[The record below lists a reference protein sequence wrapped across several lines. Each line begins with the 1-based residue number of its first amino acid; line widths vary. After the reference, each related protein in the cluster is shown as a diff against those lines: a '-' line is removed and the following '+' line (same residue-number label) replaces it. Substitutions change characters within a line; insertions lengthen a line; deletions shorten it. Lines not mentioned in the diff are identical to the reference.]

1 MGRAFQRVETA
12 LADSRNRKGPHVAD
26 KAGVLGGITRDMVKE
41 LTRRGCVDH
50 QGTFSFCSLRNGE
63 SL

>member
-26 KAGVLGGITRDMVKE
+26 KAGVLGGITRDGYVK
-41 LTRRGCVDH
+41 DD
-50 QGTFSFCSLRNGE
+50 
-63 SL
+63 